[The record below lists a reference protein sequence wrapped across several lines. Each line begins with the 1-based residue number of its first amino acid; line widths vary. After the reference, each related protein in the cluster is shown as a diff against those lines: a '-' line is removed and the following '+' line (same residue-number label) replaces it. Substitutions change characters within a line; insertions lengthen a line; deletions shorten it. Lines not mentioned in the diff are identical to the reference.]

1 MSPAPDRSES
11 ISPVF
16 RRMLVITA
24 TLAFALILLGVILR
38 VTDASNTCLDWPTC
52 SGGLTEP
59 LNSPAFLPY
68 IHRLLAALTGL
79 GLFASLIYAWRHFRK
94 IGWLVYPLILA
105 LVSMGLQIF
114 LGRLIA
120 LQGEQPI
127 LSALHFALALAVLG
141 LTLLVAVVA
150 FSHAYNKP
158 SAQVAHSEVKV
169 RLTFN
174 SPFARFSLWT
184 LGAVMLLFVS
194 GTLVSASGANAA
206 CQGWPL
212 CSEII
217 PVDYL
222 GWINLGHRVITL
234 FTGLMVAGLFIQAWR
249 TQRSQTGVLVATT
262 AAGVLFFSQALM
274 GIVET
279 AQGYP
284 GYLMGLHIVTA
295 VAVWVAFIIQV
306 SLVGYAKRTAQAENA
321 EARLWKDRDPKI
333 LLKDYLMLTKPIV
346 VALLLVTTFAGMVVG
361 AQAWPSLQLVFWT
374 LLGGFLAAGGS
385 GAINQYI
392 DRHDDD
398 KMQRTANR
406 PIPAGRLTAGEGL
419 AFGVAAALA
428 SFYLMVAMV
437 NFLAALLTL
446 AGIIYYVVLYSML
459 LKKTTVQNIVIG
471 GGAGAIPPL
480 VGWAA
485 ATGSL
490 NVPSLFLFAVV
501 FMWTPPHFWALAL
514 VRKKDYA
521 RAGVPMLPVVRGEKE
536 TRWQIFLY
544 TIELVILT
552 LVLPLFGL
560 GGGIYFVAAIL
571 LGGLLLIS
579 AWKVW
584 RGEGNKVAW
593 KMYRHSSMYLAFLFL
608 ALMVDALV

>member
-1 MSPAPDRSES
+1 
-11 ISPVF
+11 
-16 RRMLVITA
+16 
-24 TLAFALILLGVILR
+24 
-38 VTDASNTCLDWPTC
+38 
-52 SGGLTEP
+52 
-59 LNSPAFLPY
+59 
-68 IHRLLAALTGL
+68 
-79 GLFASLIYAWRHFRK
+79 
-94 IGWLVYPLILA
+94 
-105 LVSMGLQIF
+105 
-114 LGRLIA
+114 
-120 LQGEQPI
+120 
-127 LSALHFALALAVLG
+127 
-141 LTLLVAVVA
+141 
-150 FSHAYNKP
+150 
-158 SAQVAHSEVKV
+158 
-169 RLTFN
+169 
-174 SPFARFSLWT
+174 
-184 LGAVMLLFVS
+184 
-194 GTLVSASGANAA
+194 
-206 CQGWPL
+206 
-212 CSEII
+212 
-217 PVDYL
+217 
-222 GWINLGHRVITL
+222 
-234 FTGLMVAGLFIQAWR
+234 
-249 TQRSQTGVLVATT
+249 
-262 AAGVLFFSQALM
+262 
-274 GIVET
+274 
-279 AQGYP
+279 
-284 GYLMGLHIVTA
+284 
-295 VAVWVAFIIQV
+295 
-306 SLVGYAKRTAQAENA
+306 
-321 EARLWKDRDPKI
+321 
-333 LLKDYLMLTKPIV
+333 V

-361 AQAWPSLQLVFWT
+361 AQAWPSLSLVFWT

-392 DRHDDD
+392 DRHDDN
-398 KMQRTANR
+398 KMQRTAMR
-406 PIPAGRLTAGEGL
+406 PLPAGRLTPGEGL

-446 AGIIYYVVLYSML
+446 AGIIYYVLLYSML

-490 NVPSLFLFAVV
+490 NIPALFLFAVV

-560 GGGIYFVAAIL
+560 GGGIYFIAAIV
-571 LGGLLLIS
+571 LGGLLLLS
-579 AWKVW
+579 AWRVW

>member
-1 MSPAPDRSES
+1 MNPVSSQPQSVSPA
-11 ISPVF
+11 F
-16 RRMLVITA
+16 RRLLLVTVI
-24 TLAFALILLGVILR
+24 LAFTLLVLGVILR
-38 VTDASNTCLDWPTC
+38 VSDVSNTCLDWPTC
-52 SGGLTEP
+52 SGSLVESMD
-59 LNSPAFLPY
+59 SPAFLPY
-68 IHRLLAALTGL
+68 VHRLLAALTGI
-79 GLFASLIYAWRHFRK
+79 GLIASLVYALRYYR
-94 IGWLVYPLILA
+94 GVRWLVNPLAAAVVLMA
-105 LVSMGLQIF
+105 AQIF
-114 LGRLIA
+114 LGRMIA
-120 LQGEQPI
+120 VQGEQSF
-127 LSALHFALALAVLG
+127 LSAIHFALALAVLG
-141 LTLLVAVVA
+141 LSVLASVLA
-150 FSHAYNKP
+150 FIFKAGDQASLEA
-158 SAQVAHSEVKV
+158 SSELEVNLSFK
-169 RLTFN
+169 
-174 SPFARFSLWT
+174 SPFARFSLFT
-184 LGAVMLLFVS
+184 LAAVMLLFVS
-194 GTLVSASGANAA
+194 GTLVSASGAAAA

-212 CSEII
+212 CGGGI
-217 PVDYL
+217 PGDSL
-222 GWINLGHRVITL
+222 GWINLVHRLITL
-234 FTGLMVAGLFIQAWR
+234 WTGLMVAGLLVQAWR
-249 TQRSQTGVLVATT
+249 TQRSQTAILVATT
-262 AAGVLFFSQALM
+262 AASVLFFSQALM
-274 GIVET
+274 GAVEA
-279 AQGYP
+279 AQAYP
-284 GYLMGLHIVTA
+284 PYLIGLHIITA
-295 VAVWVAFIIQV
+295 GAVWAGLIIQV
-306 SLVGYAKRTAQAENA
+306 TLVGVAQRNRQD
-321 EARLWKDRDPKI
+321 EASEATVWNERDLKV
-333 LLKDYLMLTKPIV
+333 LLKDYLLLTKPIV

-361 AQAWPSLQLVFWT
+361 AQAWPSLSLVFWT

-392 DRHDDD
+392 DRHDDN
-398 KMQRTANR
+398 KMQRTAMR
-406 PIPAGRLTAGEGL
+406 PLPAGRLTPGEGL

-446 AGIIYYVVLYSML
+446 AGIIYYVLLYSML

-490 NVPSLFLFAVV
+490 NVPALFLFAVV

-544 TIELVILT
+544 TIELVVLT

-560 GGGIYFVAAIL
+560 GGGIYFVAAAV
-571 LGGLLLIS
+571 LGGLLLMS
-579 AWKVW
+579 AWRVW